1 MVKSGGLLL
10 GLRQCVELEKPFLKV
25 CSGEKGKST
34 EWERQSKAVSSDNCP
49 LFKWLNVAGLRR
61 NNRVRVILMGCDA

>member
-1 MVKSGGLLL
+1 MLL
-10 GLRQCVELEKPFLKV
+10 GLRQCVELEKLFEKV
-25 CSGEKGKST
+25 GNGDEGQVDR
-34 EWERQSKAVSSDNCP
+34 WERDRVRAVSSDSCS